1 MNCVRPAIIVALT
14 FTTMSCT
21 TPPKPEPRVQP
32 RVAVSPHVVPLLPPP
47 TAAPRQESDPVSD
60 ERAVAAAQRALN
72 QLGYDSGD
80 ADGIGGPATR
90 NAIRAF
96 EKDRGLAENGR
107 LTVAVAEKI
116 RAALQ
121 SAGSLKT
128 ANISVRRGDTLVYS
142 DGVVEVAS
150 AERTVQWEED
160 NTHSLVAIRPSVTGW
175 PTAARVGLDWAI
187 AHALDLSA
195 SFKPVKW
202 SSTGVN
208 QHFSIITFPALTSRE
223 AGLVGG
229 DPESCRRFEMRTDE
243 LQWRYPAIACRDDKG
258 VWYIPHSTIRL
269 ARPAAGLGASAVA
282 NLRNH

>member
-1 MNCVRPAIIVALT
+1 MTCVRPSIIVALT
-14 FTTMSCT
+14 LSVMSCT
-21 TPPKPEPRVQP
+21 PPPKPALIPQQRAADPQI
-32 RVAVSPHVVPLLPPP
+32 VPLLPPP
-47 TAAPRQESDPVSD
+47 AAMTRLDPDLVTD
-60 ERAVAAAQRALN
+60 ERAIAAAQRALN
-72 QLGYDSGD
+72 QLGYDVGD

-90 NAIRAF
+90 HAILAF

-107 LTVAVAEKI
+107 LTLAVAEKI

-121 SAGSLKT
+121 TELAKT
-128 ANISVRRGDTLVYS
+128 AGISVRPGDMLIYS

-160 NTHSLVAIRPSVTGW
+160 DSHSLVAIRPSVAAW

-187 AHALDLSA
+187 THTLDLST
-195 SFKPVKW
+195 SHKSVKW
-202 SSTGVN
+202 SSTGVA
-208 QHFSIITFPALTSRE
+208 QHFSIVAFPALTARE

-243 LQWRYPAIACRDDKG
+243 LQWRYPAIACRDDMG

-269 ARPAAGLGASAVA
+269 ARPATGLGASTVVKAK
-282 NLRNH
+282 HH